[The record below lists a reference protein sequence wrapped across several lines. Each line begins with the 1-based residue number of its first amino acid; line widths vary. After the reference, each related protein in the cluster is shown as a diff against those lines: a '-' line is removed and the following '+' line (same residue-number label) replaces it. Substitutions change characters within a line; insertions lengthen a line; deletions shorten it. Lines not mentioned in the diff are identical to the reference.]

1 MGRSKLD
8 LKDKIA
14 KHYFQNQALAQN
26 NFQQTVS
33 PELKAQVAREFV
45 DDYTIELLNPDQP
58 MSEKKLENTIVL
70 NVLNFLSEMWG
81 SFAFV
86 GRQYRIEFH
95 DKEYFLDLVFF
106 NLQLNC
112 YVVFEIKARAFDPK
126 DMGQLQLYM
135 QLINKHIKKDNHNP
149 TIGIIVCKEKD
160 RTVVEYMLEQTITPV
175 GVATYNKYSDL
186 PTEYA
191 QHLPNEQE
199 IINRLSMNG

>member
-1 MGRSKLD
+1 M
-8 LKDKIA
+8 
-14 KHYFQNQALAQN
+14 
-26 NFQQTVS
+26 
-33 PELKAQVAREFV
+33 
-45 DDYTIELLNPDQP
+45 
-58 MSEKKLENTIVL
+58 
-70 NVLNFLSEMWG
+70 
-81 SFAFV
+81 
-86 GRQYRIEFH
+86 
-95 DKEYFLDLVFF
+95 DLVFF